1 MSPLS
6 RRACAKV
13 HGGMARSY
21 AQLAAII
28 FAIIGVGGF
37 ITGDAGHV
45 ARGQASGN
53 FDGVALHLTY
63 ARDVVDLVVAAVFA
77 YAGFVARQP
86 LANSAVLAVS
96 GFLLALAVIGFITGD
111 TDSGSRSI
119 ASLHFPVAIN
129 ILDLIAGGLGVL
141 SALASIDEPER
152 APA

>member
-1 MSPLS
+1 MFGWHSGEPYVLTPEEAPDFCTFWRAFRS
-6 RRACAKV
+6 AHEREPIAAAVRRYDYGADRGRADD
-13 HGGMARSY
+13 
-21 AQLAAII
+21 AI
-28 FAIIGVGGF
+28 
-37 ITGDAGHV
+37 
-45 ARGQASGN
+45 
-53 FDGVALHLTY
+53 
-63 ARDVVDLVVAAVFA
+63 VDLVIAAVFA
-77 YAGFVARQP
+77 YTGFVARQP
-86 LANSAVLAVS
+86 LANTAVLAVS

>member
-1 MSPLS
+1 M
-6 RRACAKV
+6 
-13 HGGMARSY
+13 
-21 AQLAAII
+21 
-28 FAIIGVGGF
+28 
-37 ITGDAGHV
+37 

-63 ARDVVDLVVAAVFA
+63 ARDVVDLVIAAVFA
-77 YAGFVARQP
+77 YTGFVARQP
-86 LANSAVLAVS
+86 LANTAVLAVS